1 MATLGIP
8 ISRGLWPLLSSARRA
23 ALMRVINE
31 IARKN
36 GLTSLITQFRS
47 FIETGV
53 RTRVLSQSVQMSRM
67 MMGQLNSLFR
77 REILLFRLIRDGA
90 PVVIG
95 LGTRKKL

>member
-8 ISRGLWPLLSSARRA
+8 ISRGLWPLLSSDKRA

-53 RTRVLSQSVQMSRM
+53 WTGVLSQSVQMSRM
-67 MMGQLNSLFR
+67 MIGQLNSLFR
-77 REILLFRLIRDGA
+77 REIFLFRLIRDGA
-90 PVVIG
+90 PGVIS
-95 LGTRKKL
+95 LGTGKKL